1 MDQTTAIILAALV
14 TGIFTLGASILVTI
28 LANKQAVKLAQLRQQ
43 EAQQTTM
50 TERKTKA
57 IEDVFEG
64 LLNIESICE
73 SLAYGRTH
81 PDITGLSEAR
91 FKEIKGIL
99 VRLETL
105 IHLYL
110 PPLQLDFDN
119 YRMTLNN
126 YLDVFAQTPPP
137 PFGLARQAADQAKA
151 KAQADSV
158 EATEKASQERLHTL
172 QQKLKEQ
179 VR

>member
-28 LANKQAVKLAQLRQQ
+28 LANKQAVKLEQLRQQ

-50 TERKTKA
+50 TGRKTKA

-73 SLAYGRTH
+73 SLAYGRTR
-81 PDITGLSEAR
+81 PDSVGLGQER

-110 PPLQLDFDN
+110 PKLQRDFDD
-119 YRMTLNN
+119 YQHKLNG
-126 YLDVFAQTPPP
+126 YLNAFAQSPPL
-137 PFGLARQAADQAKA
+137 PFGLARQAEDQGKT
-151 KAQADSV
+151 KAQAESV
-158 EATEKASQERLHTL
+158 EETKKAYHERLHML
-172 QQKLKEQ
+172 QQNLKEQ
-179 VR
+179 VC